1 MAAFYFQS
9 TTTCVQMV
17 CFFFIPSVRVK
28 CKKMIDING
37 YNTPLPP
44 DGTRVK
50 FSEDCCL
57 ESNPFSSKYWEE
69 DHVCSRQ
76 AYNVNFLWEKEK
88 VVGIQEPFGI
98 ENIYIY
104 IKQDLQSSL
113 EHTVFRWCAPYV
125 TVCTTQLRL
134 LVVWLCDEHAYNFL
148 VNCWS
153 VCVVENMKSFS
164 VCHLNSLV
172 LFTLFRNWWSL

>member
-1 MAAFYFQS
+1 MA
-9 TTTCVQMV
+9 TTLPCLQMARELSSLKIAV
-17 CFFFIPSVRVK
+17 WSPILSAPNIER
-28 CKKMIDING
+28 KKKKKN
-37 YNTPLPP
+37 
-44 DGTRVK
+44 
-50 FSEDCCL
+50 
-57 ESNPFSSKYWEE
+57 
-69 DHVCSRQ
+69 HVCSRQ

-98 ENIYIY
+98 ENIIYIY

-125 TVCTTQLRL
+125 TICTTQLRL
-134 LVVWLCDEHAYNFL
+134 LVVWLCDVGCDSHMHYCVDSEHAYNFL
-148 VNCWS
+148 VNCLS
-153 VCVVENMKSFS
+153 VCVVENMKLFS